1 MARLNRRRMLQ
12 LLGTGAVVTF
22 SAPLM
27 HLPGTQARAE
37 EILDPESP
45 QAKALGYV
53 HDADDVDPE
62 QYSRFEPG
70 QICGNCRLI
79 QGDPEAEWVGCS
91 IFPGKK
97 VARDGWCNAW
107 VPKG

>member
-1 MARLNRRRMLQ
+1 MLRI
-12 LLGTGAVVTF
+12 LGIGAAVTV
-22 SAPLM
+22 SAPMLG
-27 HLPGTQARAE
+27 LPGTRARAD
-37 EILDPESP
+37 EILDPENA

-53 HDADDVDPE
+53 HDAEEVDAD
-62 QYSRFEPG
+62 QWSRYEPG

-79 QGDPEAEWVGCS
+79 KGDPEAEWVGCS

-107 VPKG
+107 VPME